1 MDLRGQHGIDVRVI
15 LAAARRRV
23 SRPVA
28 IWAGVCILAA
38 GADVVLWRQ
47 HSGFAPD
54 TSVSP
59 DYCVSPVAQTGAAA
73 SAVAVRK
80 GHGCRA
86 TRDTREPMR

>member
-1 MDLRGQHGIDVRVI
+1 MDQRGQHGVDVRVV
-15 LAAARRRV
+15 LAAARRRA

-28 IWAGVCILAA
+28 IWAGICILAA

-59 DYCVSPVAQTGAAA
+59 GYCVSPLAQAGASA
-73 SAVAVRK
+73 SAVVGQ

-86 TRDTREPMR
+86 THEAKEPAR